1 MQRPAGNNVA
11 EEATKPAPT
20 EHVSFSAD
28 SIKSV
33 VHEQLDSAS
42 NLTAAA
48 RHNIFKAG
56 TAVWTTVKQPLTEVV
71 QMIRNANSPAT
82 GTPLRKSIADVRVAA
97 SNTLVSVEVANLP
110 TEDLMAESH
119 RGKVRGVFNAIGAAG
134 LSAGAIYGADEWEKL
149 HEQKA

>member
-1 MQRPAGNNVA
+1 MASPNDIDTMQRPAGNNVA

-97 SNTLVSVEVANLP
+97 SNTLVSVETTVKDAETSLEKNLVP
-110 TEDLMAESH
+110 VKEAMAVVQDSSS
-119 RGKVRGVFNAIGAAG
+119 RL
-134 LSAGAIYGADEWEKL
+134 LSC
-149 HEQKA
+149 